1 MAEKEEDIRVKN
13 LTVLLIWFF
22 CRDLPFTIKLALLVF
37 NKKICLK
44 AKVKF
49 GEKFVQT
56 NSVQVCRLLSTPVL
70 FTTGY
75 IRVENKK
82 GRYSFTSLWGGE
94 GGGGVR
100 SILTGYQQ
108 GRGDVDAMH
117 LALFAG
123 TSSTSVPGS
132 LWERVCYILTVKLH
146 VI

>member
-1 MAEKEEDIRVKN
+1 MAEKEENIRVTN

-56 NSVQVCRLLSTPVL
+56 KSVQVCRLLSTPIL

-82 GRYSFTSLWGGE
+82 GRYSFTSLWV
-94 GGGGVR
+94 VR
-100 SILTGYQQ
+100 SILKGYQQ
-108 GRGDVDAMH
+108 GRGDVNAMH
-117 LALFAG
+117 LALFAV